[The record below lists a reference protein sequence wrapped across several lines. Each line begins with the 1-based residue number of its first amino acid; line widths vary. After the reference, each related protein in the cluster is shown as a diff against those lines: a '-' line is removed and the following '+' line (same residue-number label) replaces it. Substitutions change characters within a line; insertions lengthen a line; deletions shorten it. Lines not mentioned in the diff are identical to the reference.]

1 LKNQQNVLTVFLAV
15 FPQIKIDGVLNSLSF
30 QGIFNGRY
38 PTKNKNPQFRDCG
51 FFLASLKVLSRLV
64 F

>member
-1 LKNQQNVLTVFLAV
+1 LKNQQNALTVFLAV
-15 FPQIKIDGVLNSLSF
+15 FHQIKIDGVLNSLSL

-38 PTKNKNPQFRDCG
+38 HQNKNPQSFGCG

>member
-38 PTKNKNPQFRDCG
+38 PTKIKTHSFATVG
-51 FFLASLKVLSRLV
+51 FFFVP
-64 F
+64 